1 MRDVWITGVGAVTGA
16 GLGAAA
22 LDDLLVTGRSAVK
35 AGGGPD
41 EPAARSPTPPR
52 TPATRRLDRSGLLFF
67 TAGAEAWADAGLR
80 AGTWRRDRAIVIEG
94 SSVGPMGEM
103 LEAVG
108 GPRWPSPAGL
118 IRFMIGAG
126 GATLAQTL
134 GIEGGALHL
143 SAASVSAAC
152 AIGEG
157 YLKIAAGLADL
168 ALVGGSECPLHPAII
183 AGFRAAGVLAPADRR
198 LPACRPFDTE
208 RCGTVLGEGSG
219 ALVLEA
225 PEHAIRR
232 GAGPRAVLGGY
243 GLSGE
248 SFGMTS
254 PDPSGRGVRRAAGQ
268 ALGGLSADRLGWI
281 KTHGTGTELNDAAEC
296 RGLAALLGDA
306 IRRVPLT
313 SLKPALGHCLGAS
326 TAVET
331 VAVVLAMQHGLIP
344 PTLGTTSVDPALP
357 PCYIALQRAEPA
369 APHVLVLAESFGGRC
384 AALLL
389 QAATLADHGD
399 RFGLQRTETGSRSI
413 TTRMSP
419 ARVSRRAP

>member
-1 MRDVWITGVGAVTGA
+1 MRDVWITGIGAVTGA

-22 LDDLLVTGRSAVK
+22 LDDLLLAGRSAVTV
-35 AGGGPD
+35 GEGTG
-41 EPAARSPTPPR
+41 EPAARSPTPLR

-80 AGTWRRDRAIVIEG
+80 TGAWRRDRTIVIEG

-103 LEAVG
+103 LEAAA
-108 GPRWPSPAGL
+108 GPLWPSPTGL

-126 GATLAQTL
+126 GATLAQAL
-134 GIEGGALHL
+134 GIEGGALHV

-157 YLKIAAGLADL
+157 YLKVAAGLVDL
-168 ALVGGSECPLHPAII
+168 ALVGGSECPLHPAIV
-183 AGFRAAGVLAPADRR
+183 AGFRAAGVLAPTDER
-198 LPACRPFDTE
+198 LPACRPFASD

-225 PEHAIRR
+225 PEHALRR
-232 GAGPRAVLGGY
+232 GATPRAVLGGY

-248 SFGMTS
+248 SFGMTT
-254 PDPSGRGVRRAAGQ
+254 PDPSGRGVHRAARE
-268 ALGGLSADRLGWI
+268 ALGAMRAERLGWI
-281 KTHGTGTELNDAAEC
+281 KAHGTGTELNDAAEC
-296 RGLAALLGDA
+296 RGLATLLGDSLEL
-306 IRRVPLT
+306 IPLT

-331 VAVVLAMQHGLIP
+331 VAVVLAMQRGLVP
-344 PTLGTTSVDPALP
+344 PTLGTASVDPALP
-357 PCYIALQRAEPA
+357 PCSIVLRGA
-369 APHVLVLAESFGGRC
+369 APTAPNVLVLAESFGGRC

-389 QAATLADHGD
+389 QGRDAG
-399 RFGLQRTETGSRSI
+399 
-413 TTRMSP
+413 
-419 ARVSRRAP
+419 

>member
-1 MRDVWITGVGAVTGA
+1 MRDVWITGIGAITAA

-22 LDDLLVTGRSAVK
+22 LDDMLLAGRSAVT
-35 AGGGPD
+35 AGEATVG
-41 EPAARSPTPPR
+41 PAARSPTPAR
-52 TPATRRLDRSGLLFF
+52 SPATRRLDRSGLLFF

-80 AGTWRRDRAIVIEG
+80 AGTWCRDRAIVIEG

-103 LEAVG
+103 LEAAG

-134 GIEGGALHL
+134 GIEGGALHV

-157 YLKIAAGLADL
+157 YLKIAAGLADV
-168 ALVGGSECPLHPAII
+168 ALVGGSECPLHPAIV
-183 AGFRAAGVLAPADRR
+183 AGFRAAGVLAPADQP
-198 LPACRPFDTE
+198 LPACRPFAPD

-225 PEHAIRR
+225 REHALRR
-232 GAGPRAVLGGY
+232 GAAPRALLGGY

-254 PDPSGRGVRRAAGQ
+254 PDPSGRGVRRAASQ
-268 ALGGLSADRLGWI
+268 ALGGMQAERLGWI

-296 RGLAALLGDA
+296 RGLATLLGDA
-306 IRRVPLT
+306 LRLVPLT

-331 VAVVLAMQHGLIP
+331 VAVVLAMRRGLVP
-344 PTLGTTSVDPALP
+344 QTLGTTSVDPALP
-357 PCYIALQRAEPA
+357 PCSIALRRA
-369 APHVLVLAESFGGRC
+369 APTAPSVLVLAESFGGRC

-389 QAATLADHGD
+389 QPGDAA
-399 RFGLQRTETGSRSI
+399 
-413 TTRMSP
+413 
-419 ARVSRRAP
+419 